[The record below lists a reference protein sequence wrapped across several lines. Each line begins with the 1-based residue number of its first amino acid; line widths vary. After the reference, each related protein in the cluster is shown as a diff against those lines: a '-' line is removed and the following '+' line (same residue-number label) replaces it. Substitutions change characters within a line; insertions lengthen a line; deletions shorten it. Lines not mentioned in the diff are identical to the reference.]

1 MLGVEK
7 WAQGKNPAI
16 AYLAITHALSARTHC
31 DALQHIKERRIH
43 DYQFPLPDL
52 ASWFALYRSNKP
64 LLVYKRLLS
73 QFPALD
79 EQIDLLG
86 GFRTAEK
93 AFANDPN
100 LVINV
105 PSQDLQEGWEMWQ
118 GMCAKTYE
126 EIKEQ
131 IAKHEPA
138 ETQNI
143 FKDALLRDQLILG
156 FYFLVYFPC
165 LRFYEVTPANLYEKA
180 ITGDLSA
187 IELLL
192 KLDPLLLHDPA
203 IGFQIQTLRLSGKTN
218 NYELVLGAVLKNPM
232 INYKSMKKER
242 RSIKSDYGAQ
252 IYVLAK
258 AFKNPLEAP
267 QIRGLFD
274 ALSEDLDGTY
284 QDDDITSNEGFDKT
298 IKTKAAVWQKKFQ
311 KPEKQK

>member
-1 MLGVEK
+1 MLAVEK

-16 AYLAITHALSARTHC
+16 AYLAVNHVLSARTHC
-31 DALQHIKERRIH
+31 QALQHIKERRVY

-52 ASWFALYRSNKP
+52 ASWFAMYLSNTP
-64 LLVYKRLLS
+64 ALAYKRLVS
-73 QFPALD
+73 QFPELND
-79 EQIDLLG
+79 QIDLLG
-86 GFRTAEK
+86 GFRMAEK

-100 LVINV
+100 LTINV
-105 PSQDLQEGWEMWQ
+105 SSQDLQEAWGMWQ
-118 GMCAKTYE
+118 GMCTKTYE

-131 IAKHEPA
+131 IAKKEP
-138 ETQNI
+138 EMQST
-143 FKDALLRDQLILG
+143 FKDALIRDELKLG

-165 LRFYEVTPANLYEKA
+165 IVFYEVTPSNLYRKA
-180 ITGDLSA
+180 LAGDLSA

-203 IGFQIQTLRLSGKTN
+203 IGFQIQTVRLSGKIN
-218 NYELVLGAVLKNPM
+218 NYELVLGAVLKSPM
-232 INYKSMKKER
+232 ISYKSMKKER
-242 RSIKSDYGAQ
+242 RSIKSNYGAQ

-267 QIRGLFD
+267 QIRDLFD
-274 ALSEDLDGTY
+274 ALSEDFDGTY

-311 KPEKQK
+311 KAEKQK